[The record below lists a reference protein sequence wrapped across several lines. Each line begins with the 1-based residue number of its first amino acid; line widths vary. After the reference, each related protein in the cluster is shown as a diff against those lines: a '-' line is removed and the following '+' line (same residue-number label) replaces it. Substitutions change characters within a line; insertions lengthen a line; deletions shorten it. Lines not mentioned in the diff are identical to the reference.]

1 MGVNIPKNSLWLPL
15 KRADYR
21 SLWLGYSAFMLG
33 SQSYYVVLTWLL
45 LEFTDSGALLGA
57 VLMVG
62 AVPRMLF
69 MLLGGA
75 VVDRWSPQP
84 IMRITSIVITVA
96 VGALTL
102 LLIQNS
108 LETWHL
114 FAIALIEGMNDAF
127 FYPAATAIVPKMIE
141 KDQLHAANALIQ
153 TGDQVTQIAGPAIA
167 ALLIGWVGLTGAFA
181 INTGLFAV
189 GVVLI
194 WAMRA
199 RLLPTS
205 PLSTNSHDMFGSI
218 REGLRYAWGN
228 PVIRMCLI
236 IIAILNFALVG
247 PLTVGTAALAQ
258 ARLGGER
265 AYGVLMVA
273 LGIGSLV
280 GTLGA
285 GVLGKRMH
293 PGRLLIGLSILLAI
307 SVSLLAFSE
316 SLIVVV
322 SLLFIMGVG
331 IGFTVVIA
339 MVWLQRQ
346 ANTNMQGRLMS
357 VTMFAEVIFD
367 PFSQGLT
374 GVMLDVGL
382 TPLFLGAGAI
392 LLVTAIVASFSP
404 MARVNKSDSPVIPG

>member
-1 MGVNIPKNSLWLPL
+1 MSANITKNTLWQPL
-15 KRADYR
+15 KRADFR
-21 SLWLGYSAFMLG
+21 SLWLGYSSFMLG

-62 AVPRMLF
+62 AVPRMVF

-84 IMRITSIVITVA
+84 IMRITSIVITVT
-96 VGALTL
+96 VGVLTL
-102 LLIQNS
+102 LLMHNS
-108 LETWHL
+108 LEIWHL
-114 FAIALIEGMNDAF
+114 FVIALIEGMNDAF

-141 KDQLHAANALIQ
+141 KEQLHAANALIQ
-153 TGDQVTQIAGPAIA
+153 TGDQVTQIAGPALA
-167 ALLIGWVGLTGAFA
+167 ALLIGWVGLSGTFA

-194 WAMRA
+194 WMMRA
-199 RLLPTS
+199 RLLNS
-205 PLSTNSHDMFGSI
+205 STITMNSHNMVGSI
-218 REGLRYAWGN
+218 LEGLRYAWRN
-228 PVIRMCLI
+228 PVIRVCLV

-247 PLTVGTAALAQ
+247 PMTVGTAALAQ
-258 ARLGGER
+258 ARLGGEN

-280 GTLGA
+280 GTLSA
-285 GVLGKRMH
+285 GVLGRRLH
-293 PGRLLIGLSILLAI
+293 PGRLLIGLSVLLAV

-316 SLIVVV
+316 SLMVVV
-322 SLLFIMGVG
+322 ILLFIMGLG

-346 ANTNMQGRLMS
+346 ADVTMQGRLMS

-374 GVMLDVGL
+374 GLMLDVGL
-382 TPLFLGAGAI
+382 TPLFLCAGAI

-404 MARVNKSDSPVIPG
+404 IVRTDNPPSAH

>member
-1 MGVNIPKNSLWLPL
+1 MSAYSPKNSLWQPL
-15 KRADYR
+15 KRADFR
-21 SLWLGYSAFMLG
+21 SLWLGYSSFMLG
-33 SQSYYVVLTWLL
+33 NQCYYVALTWLL

-62 AVPRMLF
+62 AVPRMVF

-84 IMRITSIVITVA
+84 IIRITSIVITVA

-102 LLIQNS
+102 LLMQNS

-114 FAIALIEGMNDAF
+114 FAIALIEGLNDAF

-153 TGDQVTQIAGPAIA
+153 TGDQVTQIAGPALA
-167 ALLIGWVGLTGAFA
+167 ALLIGWVGLSGTFA
-181 INTGLFAV
+181 INTGIFIV
-189 GVVLI
+189 GVVLL
-194 WAMRA
+194 WLMRA
-199 RLLPTS
+199 RLLATS
-205 PLSTNSHDMFGSI
+205 PITTNTHNMVGSI
-218 REGLRYAWGN
+218 REGLRYAWDN
-228 PVIRMCLI
+228 PVIRICLV

-258 ARLGGER
+258 ARLGGES

-285 GVLGKRMH
+285 GVLGQRMH
-293 PGRLLIGLSILLAI
+293 PGRLLIGLSVLLAV
-307 SVSLLAFSE
+307 SVSLLAFSD
-316 SLIVVV
+316 SLMVVAI
-322 SLLFIMGVG
+322 LLSIMGLG

-339 MVWLQRQ
+339 TVWLQRQ
-346 ANTNMQGRLMS
+346 AATSMQGRLMS

-382 TPLFLGAGAI
+382 TPLFLCAGAI

-404 MARVNKSDSPVIPG
+404 IARTDENDSAISPG